1 LLKCGKLEE
10 SMKTKKQILK
20 ELKTIDI
27 TGLNVSV
34 LGVERA
40 IYLAVSNKLNT
51 PYHTTSNCV
60 LKRVAKFLFENKK
73 YIIL

>member
-1 LLKCGKLEE
+1 
-10 SMKTKKQILK
+10 MKTTKQILK

-40 IYLAVSNKLNT
+40 IYVAVSNKLNI
-51 PYHTTSNCV
+51 PYLTTSNCV
-60 LKRVAKFLFENKK
+60 LKRVAKILFENKK

>member
-1 LLKCGKLEE
+1 
-10 SMKTKKQILK
+10 MKTTKQILK
-20 ELKTIDI
+20 ELKTINI
-27 TGLNVSV
+27 TELNVSV

-51 PYHTTSNCV
+51 PYLTTRNCV
-60 LKRVAKFLFENKK
+60 LKRVAEYLFENKK